1 MESFQLSGFDFDLT
15 FMKKKA
21 HVKLVSYLVRG
32 AMALCRELMSSE
44 EYMICNA
51 VRTRDKG
58 IIKDLDKS
66 NGQSLCYLN
75 QFI

>member
-1 MESFQLSGFDFDLT
+1 MEFFQLSGFDFDLT
-15 FMKKKA
+15 FMKEKA
-21 HVKLVSYLVRG
+21 HAKLVSNLVRG